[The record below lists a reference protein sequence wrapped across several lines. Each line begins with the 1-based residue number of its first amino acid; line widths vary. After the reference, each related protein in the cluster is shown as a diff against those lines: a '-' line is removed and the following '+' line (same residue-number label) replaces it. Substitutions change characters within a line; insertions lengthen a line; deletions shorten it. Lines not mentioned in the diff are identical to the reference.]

1 MMTQVVKVRRV
12 TLAACM
18 TCPLCKKL
26 LREAT
31 TISECLH
38 TFCRR
43 CIYEKLTDEEVDC
56 CPICNTDLGCVPVE
70 KLRPDHNL
78 QDVRNK
84 IFPLKGSKGQGAD
97 IVPSIT
103 LPVRRKERSLSSL
116 VISTPRVTTQTG
128 LTGRRTKS
136 IARKA
141 ASLRGSN
148 FAKDEPVKIK
158 AENAEDHHDSSC
170 SHETQ
175 DTITQRQNP
184 SNGEPS
190 NYICNINTENGA
202 EQQLG
207 KSGLWKPLNCL
218 LEAATR
224 SKSFKSNFQA
234 SSVKAEQADD
244 PDSGVNVHKAKFK
257 EHARKPKLQDDKKG
271 TASARSGL
279 GKARRL
285 HGISR
290 KRAAMSREIS
300 IPSQPMVTP
309 SCLKREKKI
318 SHVWFSLVASDN
330 QEGDE
335 ALPQISACY
344 LRIKDGNIPVSF
356 IKKYLVKK
364 LDLKSEA
371 EVEISCCGQ
380 PVLPSLAM
388 HSLVDLWLRKSSTSK
403 RVAAASGSSAKDLV
417 MVLAYARKSSVS

>member
-1 MMTQVVKVRRV
+1 MTTQVVKVRRV

-56 CPICNTDLGCVPVE
+56 CPICNIDLGCLPVE

-84 IFPLKGSKGQGAD
+84 IFPLKRSRGKAVD
-97 IVPSIT
+97 TVPSIT
-103 LPVRRKERSLSSL
+103 LPVKRKERSLSSL
-116 VISTPRVTTQTG
+116 VITAPRVMTQSG

-141 ASLRGSN
+141 AYLRGSC
-148 FAKDEPVKIK
+148 FVKDEHVKIK

-175 DTITQRQNP
+175 ETITQRQNP

-190 NYICNINTENGA
+190 NYIFNISTNNGT

-207 KSGLWKPLNCL
+207 KSGIWKPLNCL
-218 LEAATR
+218 LEAATGP
-224 SKSFKSNFQA
+224 KSFKSNFQA
-234 SSVKAEQADD
+234 SSVKAEQADE
-244 PDSGVNVHKAKFK
+244 PDGSVNVHKAKFK
-257 EHARKPKLQDDKKG
+257 EHARKPKLQDDKKVS
-271 TASARSGL
+271 ASARSGL

-290 KRAAMSREIS
+290 KRAALSREIS
-300 IPSQPMVTP
+300 IPSQPMITP

-330 QEGDE
+330 Q
-335 ALPQISACY
+335 
-344 LRIKDGNIPVSF
+344 
-356 IKKYLVKK
+356 
-364 LDLKSEA
+364 
-371 EVEISCCGQ
+371 
-380 PVLPSLAM
+380 
-388 HSLVDLWLRKSSTSK
+388 
-403 RVAAASGSSAKDLV
+403 
-417 MVLAYARKSSVS
+417 